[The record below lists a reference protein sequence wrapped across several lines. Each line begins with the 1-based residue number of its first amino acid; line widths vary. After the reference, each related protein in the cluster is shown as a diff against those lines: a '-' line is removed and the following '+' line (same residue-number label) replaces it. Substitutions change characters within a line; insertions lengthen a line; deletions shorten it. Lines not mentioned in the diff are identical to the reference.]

1 MSSAL
6 LIVTELGKRFPLSRG
21 WLRPPRWQTALREVS
36 FTLQSGQTIAVVG
49 ESGSGKSTLARQL
62 VGLEAPSEG
71 DILLYGNSIVGRR
84 DDALRQLRRD
94 VRMVFQNPMASLNP
108 RVTIG
113 AQLDQALQHLVQ
125 LGPRQRQER
134 IHEALASVGLPADNK
149 HHYPHQFSG
158 GQRQRIAIARAILLQ
173 PKLIIADE
181 PVSTLDASVQAQI
194 LNLLLDLQQARNLS
208 FVFISHDLGVVKTIS
223 DQVLVLYAGEVM
235 ELGPTRAIFRQPQHP
250 YTRALIASSPA
261 VQRAMQV
268 PVAPLRGEL
277 GSSHETGLGC
287 PFAPRCPHADE
298 HCRRERPLPRWQNE
312 QHVSCHKAGSI

>member
-1 MSSAL
+1 MTAPL
-6 LIVTELGKRFPLSRG
+6 LQVNELGMRYRLG
-21 WLRPPRWQTALREVS
+21 GGLLRPRRWQTALREVS
-36 FTLQSGQTIAVVG
+36 FSLASGQTIAVVG

-62 VGLEAPSEG
+62 VGLEAPTEG
-71 DILLYGNSIVGRR
+71 DILLQGSSIVGRR
-84 DDALRQLRRD
+84 AEGLRQLRRD
-94 VRMVFQNPMASLNP
+94 IRMVFQNPSASLNP

-113 AQLDQALQHLVQ
+113 AQLDQALQHLAQ

-134 IHEALASVGLPADNK
+134 IHEALTSVGLPTDHK

-158 GQRQRIAIARAILLQ
+158 GQRQRVAIARAILLQ

-194 LNLLLDLQQARNLS
+194 LNLLLDLQQAHNLS

-223 DQVLVLYAGEVM
+223 DHVLVLYAGEVM

-261 VQRAMQV
+261 VQRVLQV
-268 PVAPLRGEL
+268 PVTPLRGEL
-277 GSSHETGLGC
+277 AAQHMASLGC
-287 PFAPRCPHADE
+287 PFAHRCPHADE
-298 HCRRERPLPRWQNE
+298 QCRRERPLPRWLDE
-312 QHVSCHKAGSI
+312 QRVSCHKAGQI

>member
-1 MSSAL
+1 MTAEL
-6 LIVTELGKRFPLSRG
+6 LTVSELGKRYPLSRG
-21 WLRPPRWQTALREVS
+21 WLRAPRWQTALRQVS
-36 FTLQSGQTIAVVG
+36 FSLQSGQTIAVVG

-62 VGLEAPSEG
+62 AGLETPTEG
-71 DILLYGNSIVGRR
+71 DILLQGQSIVGRR
-84 DDALRQLRRD
+84 DDSLRQLRRD
-94 VRMVFQNPMASLNP
+94 IRMVFQNPAASLNP

-113 AQLDQALQHLVQ
+113 AQLDQALQHLTQ

-134 IHEALASVGLPADNK
+134 LHEALTSVGLPTDHK

-158 GQRQRIAIARAILLQ
+158 GQRQRVAIARAILLQ

-223 DQVLVLYAGEVM
+223 DHVLVLYAGEVM
-235 ELGPTRAIFRQPQHP
+235 ECGPSRAIFRQPQHP

-261 VQRAMQV
+261 VQRALQV

-287 PFAPRCPHADE
+287 PFALRCPHADE
-298 HCRRERPLPRWQNE
+298 HCRRERPLPRWHEAQ
-312 QHVSCHKAGSI
+312 QVSCHKAGEI

>member
-1 MSSAL
+1 MTAL
-6 LIVTELGKRFPLSRG
+6 LLTVQELGKRYPVRRSF
-21 WLRPPRWQTALREVS
+21 WRPPQWQTALRDVS
-36 FTLQSGQTIAVVG
+36 FTLASGKTIAVVG

-62 VGLEAPSEG
+62 VGLETPTEG
-71 DILLYGNSIVGRR
+71 DILLAGSSIVGRK
-84 DDALRQLRRD
+84 DDALRQMRRD
-94 VRMVFQNPMASLNP
+94 IRMVFQNPAASLNP

-134 IHEALASVGLPADNK
+134 IHEALAAVGLPADHK
-149 HHYPHQFSG
+149 LHYPHQFSG
-158 GQRQRIAIARAILLQ
+158 GQRQRVAIARAILLQ

-194 LNLLLDLQQARNLS
+194 LNLLLDLQETRNLS
-208 FVFISHDLGVVKTIS
+208 FVFISHDLGVINSIS

-261 VQRAMQV
+261 VQRMLQV

-277 GSSHETGLGC
+277 ASSHDAGLGC
-287 PFAPRCPHADE
+287 PFAHRCPHADE
-298 HCRRERPLPRWQNE
+298 RCRRERPLPRWLAE
-312 QHVSCHKAGSI
+312 QRVSCHKAGEI

>member
-1 MSSAL
+1 MTAML
-6 LIVTELGKRFPLSRG
+6 LSVNELGKRYPLPHRF
-21 WLRPPRWQTALREVS
+21 WQPARWQTALRDVS
-36 FTLQSGQTIAVVG
+36 FALASGQTIAVVG

-62 VGLEAPSEG
+62 ASLEAPSEG
-71 DILLYGNSIVGRR
+71 DILLEGHSIVGRR

-94 VRMVFQNPMASLNP
+94 IRMIFQNPLASLNP

-113 AQLDQALQHLVQ
+113 AQLDQALQHLAQ

-134 IHEALASVGLPADNK
+134 IHEALASVGLPADHK

-158 GQRQRIAIARAILLQ
+158 GQRQRVAIARAILLQ

-223 DQVLVLYAGEVM
+223 DQVLVLYAGEMM
-235 ELGPTRAIFRQPQHP
+235 EMGPTQQLFRHPQHP
-250 YTRALIASSPA
+250 YTRALIASSPV
-261 VQRAMQV
+261 VQRALQV

-277 GSSHETGLGC
+277 ALSHPTALGC
-287 PFAPRCPHADE
+287 PFAHRCPHADE
-298 HCRRERPLPRWQNE
+298 RCRQEKPQPRWLDAQR
-312 QHVSCHKAGSI
+312 VSCHKAGEL

>member
-1 MSSAL
+1 MTAPL
-6 LIVTELGKRFPLSRG
+6 LTVSELGKRYPLP
-21 WLRPPRWQTALREVS
+21 RPFWRSPHWQVALRDVS
-36 FTLQSGQTIAVVG
+36 FTLTSGKTIAVVG

-62 VGLEAPSEG
+62 AGLETPTEG
-71 DILLYGNSIVGRR
+71 DILLNGSSIVGRR
-84 DDALRQLRRD
+84 DDSLRQLRRD
-94 VRMVFQNPMASLNP
+94 VRMVFQNPAASLNP

-113 AQLDQALQHLVQ
+113 NQLDQALQHLVQ

-134 IHEALASVGLPADNK
+134 IHEALASVGLPADHK

-158 GQRQRIAIARAILLQ
+158 GQRQRVAIARAILLQ

-194 LNLLLDLQQARNLS
+194 LNLLLDLQAAHNLS

-235 ELGPTRAIFRQPQHP
+235 EMGPTAAIFCQPQHP

-261 VQRAMQV
+261 VQRALQV
-268 PVAPLRGEL
+268 PVTPLRGEL
-277 GSSHETGLGC
+277 ATLHESGLGC
-287 PFAPRCPHADE
+287 PFAHRCPHADE
-298 HCRRERPLPRWQNE
+298 RCRRERPLPRWLAE
-312 QHVSCHKAGSI
+312 QRVSCHKAGEF

>member
-1 MSSAL
+1 MTAQL
-6 LIVTELGKRFPLSRG
+6 LTVAELGKRYPLRHG
-21 WLRPPRWQTALREVS
+21 LFRAPQWQTALRDVS
-36 FTLQSGQTIAVVG
+36 FTLTSGQTVAVVG

-62 VGLEAPSEG
+62 VGLEAPTEG
-71 DILLYGNSIVGRR
+71 DILLNGSSIVGRR
-84 DDALRQLRRD
+84 DEALRQLRRD
-94 VRMVFQNPMASLNP
+94 IRMVFQNPSASLNP

-113 AQLDQALQHLVQ
+113 AQLDQALQHLAQ

-134 IHEALASVGLPADNK
+134 IHEALSNVGLPADHK

-158 GQRQRIAIARAILLQ
+158 GQRQRVAIARAILLQ

-194 LNLLLDLQQARNLS
+194 LNLLLDLQQAHNLS

-235 ELGPTRAIFRQPQHP
+235 EMGPTPAIFCQPQHP

-261 VQRAMQV
+261 VQRALQV
-268 PVAPLRGEL
+268 PVTPLRGEL
-277 GSSHETGLGC
+277 GNLHETGLGC

-298 HCRRERPLPRWQNE
+298 HCRRERPLPRWLGE
-312 QHVSCHKAGSI
+312 QRVSCHKAGSI